1 MSDHITMSQLPME
14 RLPIRTAKSGFFKGL
29 CKAVVFA
36 SLAITVLFLAWV
48 LVADNAGALLRSLQ
62 TQANAA
68 FGRWYIYVSTFYL
81 LLCLGVAIWPA
92 SGSIKLGQPGERP
105 DFSRF
110 SWFSMMFG
118 AGLGVGML
126 TYAVGEP
133 IFHFKNNPEVITGIV
148 DPLTVENIRPAFKWT
163 LLHYGLTAWAI
174 YGLVGLVM
182 AYFAFNRGQPL
193 TIRAGLTPLL
203 GERLSGPIGHIIDV
217 TAIIATITG
226 VGYTIALGVK
236 QFAFGLHN
244 ITQADWIIPVT
255 SSEPVLGALLFCLL
269 IIMAA
274 STASAVSGVG
284 KGIKWLSNLNMG
296 LSLFLLLF
304 FAVFGIVSGALG
316 FAAKHYV
323 LAIYDYLIALP
334 DMSVT
339 VWDRNGSTTDQ
350 AGEIVSNELAGW
362 QGGWS
367 ILYWAWWIAF
377 APFVGLFL
385 ARVSRG
391 RTIREFVL
399 GAMIAP
405 AMMCLV
411 WFTLAGGT
419 AIHAELYGSAN
430 GSIVG
435 SDLSAQLFETINVI
449 LVEGSGAALLMST
462 VVVIL
467 LITYLVTSAD
477 SAILVITTIASG
489 GTVKRR
495 KTGQILFW
503 STVLALVIGCLLA
516 VGGLG
521 ALRAAML
528 IGALPFSVVV
538 ALMGVSLVM
547 DLRSRRKEGIAGRQD

>member
-1 MSDHITMSQLPME
+1 MK
-14 RLPIRTAKSGFFKGL
+14 RLPIRTAQSGFFKGL

-36 SLAITVLFLAWV
+36 SLLITTIFLVWV
-48 LVADNAGALLRSLQ
+48 IAADNSGALLRSVQ
-62 TQANAA
+62 TRANIL
-68 FGRWYIYVSTFYL
+68 FGGWYIYVSTFYL
-81 LLCLGVAIWPA
+81 LICLGLAIWPK
-92 SGSIKLGQPGERP
+92 SGSIKLGQPGETP

-133 IFHFKNNPEVITGIV
+133 VFHFKNNPDVIVGLADTLSA
-148 DPLTVENIRPAFKWT
+148 DNIRPAFKWT

-174 YGLVGLVM
+174 YGIVGLVL

-193 TIRAGLTPLL
+193 TIRAGLTPLF
-203 GERLSGPIGHIIDV
+203 GQRLSGPLGHMIDV
-217 TAIIATITG
+217 TAVIATITG
-226 VGYTIALGVK
+226 VGYTIALGVT
-236 QFAFGLHN
+236 QFAYGLHN
-244 ITQADWIIPVT
+244 ITQADWIVPPAAT
-255 SSEPVLGALLFCLL
+255 KPALSALFLCLF

-274 STASAVSGVG
+274 STASAISGVG

-296 LSLFLLLF
+296 QSLFLLVF
-304 FAVFGIVSGALG
+304 FAIFGVMSGALT
-316 FAAKHYV
+316 FAIKHYG
-323 LAIYDYLIALP
+323 LAIYDYLMALP
-334 DMSVT
+334 EMSFT
-339 VWDRNGSTTDQ
+339 VWDRNGVTTDQ
-350 AGEIVSNELAGW
+350 SGDIVSPELATW

-411 WFTLAGGT
+411 WFALAGGS
-419 AIHAELYGSAN
+419 AIHAELFGSAD
-430 GSIVG
+430 GAIVG
-435 SDLSAQLFETINVI
+435 SELSAQLFQTINVI
-449 LVEGSGAALLMST
+449 LSEGSLAALIMSS

-503 STVLALVIGCLLA
+503 SGVLVIVIGALLA

-528 IGALPFSVVV
+528 IGALPFSIVV
-538 ALMGVSLVM
+538 ALMGISLVM
-547 DLRSRRKEGIAGRQD
+547 DMSGRKINTEQLSHD